1 MFCWNYDAPMEHDV
15 CKGCPY
21 PHPHKIH
28 CCRTYM
34 LYLLGYPSTLGI
46 VWEVIPSP
54 CRLYGWVSQLHDS
67 TSMCAM
73 PLQSINLPAAFAPS
87 HFQLKAGECHYCY
100 CLQAGN
106 NLMEM
111 IPFKRSLLSFWLSGK
126 MIVSSLRL
134 DKIKTPSE
142 YLIIDQVALGVSW
155 LYSFSERL
163 TAFQRG
169 FWAYGEAL
177 AYVVFS
183 TSPFLWANLRF

>member
-1 MFCWNYDAPMEHDV
+1 MNCKCSFRTSHFNLNFFWFKRYYADIVMHPWNMMSGKAVHVHTHTHTQITAEHICFTFWGV
-15 CKGCPY
+15 HHLRHSVSSGCKS
-21 PHPHKIH
+21 
-28 CCRTYM
+28 
-34 LYLLGYPSTLGI
+34 LQTLWI
-46 VWEVIPSP
+46 S
-54 CRLYGWVSQLHDS
+54 LSQWHNAIGMS
-67 TSMCAM
+67 AM
-73 PLQSINLPAAFAPS
+73 PLQSTNLPAEFSPN

-142 YLIIDQVALGVSW
+142 YLIIDQEALGVSW

-169 FWAYGEAL
+169 F
-177 AYVVFS
+177 
-183 TSPFLWANLRF
+183 

>member
-1 MFCWNYDAPMEHDV
+1 MRSDSKSLQTLWMSVTMTWFHQYVCNAPAKHQF
-15 CKGCPY
+15 
-21 PHPHKIH
+21 
-28 CCRTYM
+28 T
-34 LYLLGYPSTLGI
+34 
-46 VWEVIPSP
+46 
-54 CRLYGWVSQLHDS
+54 
-67 TSMCAM
+67 
-73 PLQSINLPAAFAPS
+73 AAFSPN

-100 CLQAGN
+100 CLHAGN

-155 LYSFSERL
+155 LYSFSERP

-177 AYVVFS
+177 ACVVFS